1 MGISRQKYWSGLAFP
16 SPGDLPSPGVEPRSL
31 ALQAVS
37 ILFELPGIMSLANSF
52 TSSFLI
58 WISFIYFSCL
68 ITLAQTS
75 STMLN
80 RSDENGHP
88 CLVPDLRGKV
98 FSLSTLS
105 RMLVVDLSYMAFIM
119 LSHIPSK
126 SVLL

>member
-1 MGISRQKYWSGLAFP
+1 M
-16 SPGDLPSPGVEPRSL
+16 
-31 ALQAVS
+31 LQAVS
-37 ILFELPGIMSLANSF
+37 ILLEIPGIVSLANSF

-68 ITLAQTS
+68 IALAQTS

-80 RSDENGHP
+80 RSGENEHP

-105 RMLVVDLSYMAFIM
+105 IMLVVGLSYMAFIM

-126 SVLL
+126 SVLLRVFTMKGF